1 MASAEK
7 SLKKIKK
14 ALAKQIVPGYISEV
28 CSSNQKES
36 FSNMKNEHTIPAVEK
51 TIVLLEYL
59 AQQNGSQTHAQLA
72 QACGITASTCYRIL
86 RSLMK
91 YGWICKEPDGTFS
104 LSGGLLPLSLRVA
117 SLNGENWENIQP
129 ILENLAAETGLSCKL
144 SIRKG
149 ELEQYVL
156 ARAEAPGPFSIS
168 GKPGATFPIVE
179 GSVGAALLADSLKS
193 ERTALLRA
201 VTADIPEK
209 KDRTLLE
216 RSVDAVQQ
224 QGYIL
229 NTDHNRWRIG
239 ALSVPLRDRTGKI
252 AAALTLLG
260 VADDFTPENL
270 PRLLKALAQA
280 QKQFL
285 S

>member
-1 MASAEK
+1 
-7 SLKKIKK
+7 
-14 ALAKQIVPGYISEV
+14 
-28 CSSNQKES
+28 
-36 FSNMKNEHTIPAVEK
+36 MKNEHTIPAVEK
-51 TIVLLEYL
+51 TIAILERM
-59 AQQNGSQTHAQLA
+59 ARQNGSLTHARLA
-72 QACGITASTCYRIL
+72 QECGITASTCYRIL

-91 YGWICKEPDGTFS
+91 YGWICKEADGSFS
-104 LSGGLLPLSLRVA
+104 LSGGLLPLSLRVV
-117 SLNGENWENIQP
+117 SQDGENWENAKQ

-156 ARAEAPGPFSIS
+156 ARAEAPGPFSVS

-179 GSVGAALLADSLKS
+179 GSVGAALLADSTKS
-193 ERTALLRA
+193 ERTVLLRS

-209 KDRTLLE
+209 QDRTLLE
-216 RSVDAVQQ
+216 RSVETVQTL
-224 QGYIL
+224 GYIL

-239 ALSVPLRDRTGKI
+239 ALSVPLRDKTGKI

-260 VADDFTPENL
+260 VADDFAPEYL
-270 PRLLKALAQA
+270 PRLLRALAQA

>member
-1 MASAEK
+1 
-7 SLKKIKK
+7 
-14 ALAKQIVPGYISEV
+14 
-28 CSSNQKES
+28 
-36 FSNMKNEHTIPAVEK
+36 MKNEHTIPAVEK
-51 TIVLLEYL
+51 TIAILERM
-59 AQQNGSQTHAQLA
+59 AQQNGSLTHAQLA
-72 QACGITASTCYRIL
+72 QECGITASTCYRIL

-91 YGWICKEPDGTFS
+91 YGWICKESDGTFS

-117 SLNGENWENIQP
+117 AQNGENWENVQM
-129 ILENLAAETGLSCKL
+129 ILEAIVSETGLSCKL

-156 ARAEAPGPFSIS
+156 ARAEAPGPISIS
-168 GKPGATFPIVE
+168 GKTGATFPVVE

-193 ERTALLRA
+193 ERAALLRA
-201 VTADIPEK
+201 ITADIPEK
-209 KDRTLLE
+209 KDRDLLE
-216 RSVDAVQQ
+216 RSVEQVQQ

-239 ALSVPLRDRTGKI
+239 ALSVPLRNLEGKI
-252 AAALTLLG
+252 VAALTLLG
-260 VADDFTPENL
+260 VAEDFSPERL
-270 PRLLKALAQA
+270 PDLLKALVQA